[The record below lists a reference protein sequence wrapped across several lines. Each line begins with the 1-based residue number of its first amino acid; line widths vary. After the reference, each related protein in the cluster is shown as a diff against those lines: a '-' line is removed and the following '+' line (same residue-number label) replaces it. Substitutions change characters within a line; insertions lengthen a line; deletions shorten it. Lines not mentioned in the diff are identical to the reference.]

1 MNYDTNPKDG
11 FHNFQKDVIEQSY
24 STPVLVDFWA
34 EWCAPCRIL
43 GPVLEKLAEKYKD
56 QWKLVK
62 LNTDK
67 FPEIANEYGIRGI
80 PNVKV
85 FHKGKVINEFT
96 GALPEH
102 MIEDWL
108 KKSIPSKF
116 SDMIEKA
123 KKLLADGKIE
133 DAKVILEQ
141 VHNGDINNGE
151 VKILLAKILV
161 YENPKEALRLV
172 ESAQLSNHTVEL
184 AEAIT
189 TMGQLFEKLNNTDE
203 LPDNSVKSLY
213 IEAIKDF
220 QDKKFESALA
230 KFIEI
235 IRENKSY
242 DDEGARKACIAI
254 FKYLGEEHET
264 TLKYR
269 RDFSRALYI

>member
-1 MNYDTNPKDG
+1 MKYDTN
-11 FHNFQKDVIEQSY
+11 NFQKDVIEQSY
-24 STPVLVDFWA
+24 NIPVLVDFWA

-56 QWKLVK
+56 QWRLVK
-62 LNTDK
+62 LNTDLY
-67 FPEIANEYGIRGI
+67 PDIASEYGIRGI
-80 PNVKV
+80 PNVKL
-85 FHKGKVINEFT
+85 FHKGEVINEFT

-102 MIEDWL
+102 MIEEWL
-108 KKSIPSKF
+108 RKSIPSKF
-116 SDMIEKA
+116 ADMIEKA
-123 KKLLADGKIE
+123 KKLLNEGRTE
-133 DAKVILEQ
+133 DAKIILEQ

-161 YENPKEALRLV
+161 FENPKEALRLV
-172 ESAQLSNHTVEL
+172 ESAQLTNHTIEL

-189 TMGQLFEKLNNTDE
+189 TMNNLFDKLNNPEE
-203 LPDNSVKSLY
+203 LPENNVKEIYLN
-213 IEAIKDF
+213 AIKDM
-220 QDKKFESALA
+220 KEKNFENALE

-254 FKYLGEEHET
+254 FKYLGEEHHT

-269 RDFSRALYI
+269 REFGRALYV

>member
-1 MNYDTNPKDG
+1 MKYDTN
-11 FHNFQKDVIEQSY
+11 NFQKDVIEQSFI
-24 STPVLVDFWA
+24 TPVLVDFWA

-43 GPVLEKLAEKYKD
+43 GPVLERLAEKYKD

-62 LNTDK
+62 LNTDLY
-67 FPEIANEYGIRGI
+67 PDIATEYGIRGI
-80 PNVKV
+80 PNVKL

-108 KKSIPSKF
+108 RKSIPSKF

-123 KKLLADGKIE
+123 KKLLAEGKVE

-184 AEAIT
+184 AEAIA
-189 TMGQLFEKLNNTDE
+189 TMSQLFEKLENQNE
-203 LPDNSVKSLY
+203 LPEASIKDLY
-213 IEAIKDF
+213 VGAIKDLK
-220 QDKKFESALA
+220 DKNFESALE
-230 KFIEI
+230 KFIEV

-269 RDFSRALYI
+269 REFGRALYV

>member
-1 MNYDTNPKDG
+1 MNYDTN
-11 FHNFQKDVIEQSY
+11 NFQKDVIEQSF
-24 STPVLVDFWA
+24 TIPVLVDFWA

-43 GPVLEKLAEKYKD
+43 GPVLEKLAEKYED
-56 QWKLVK
+56 QWILVK

-80 PNVKV
+80 PNVKL

-108 KKSIPSKF
+108 QKSIPSKF

-123 KKLLADGKIE
+123 KMLLAEGKVE
-133 DAKVILEQ
+133 DAKIILEQ

-161 YENPKEALRLV
+161 YENPKESLRLV

-189 TMGQLFEKLNNTDE
+189 TMSKLFEKLENKDE
-203 LPDNSVKSLY
+203 LEDNPVKAFY
-213 IEAIKDF
+213 IEAIKDLR
-220 QDKKFESALA
+220 DKKFESALE
-230 KFIEI
+230 KFIEL
-235 IRENKSY
+235 IRENKAY
-242 DDEGARKACIAI
+242 DDEGARRACIAI
-254 FKYLGEEHET
+254 FKYLGEEHEV
-264 TLKYR
+264 TLKHR
-269 RDFSRALYI
+269 RDFGRALYV

>member
-1 MNYDTNPKDG
+1 MNYDTN
-11 FHNFQKDVIEQSY
+11 NFQKDVIEQSFIM
-24 STPVLVDFWA
+24 PVLVDFWA

-43 GPVLEKLAEKYKD
+43 GPVLERLAEKYKD

-62 LNTDK
+62 LNTDLY
-67 FPEIANEYGIRGI
+67 PDIASEYGIRGI
-80 PNVKV
+80 PNVKL

-108 KKSIPSKF
+108 RKSIPSKY
-116 SDMIEKA
+116 SEMIEKA
-123 KKLLADGKIE
+123 KKLLAEGKVE
-133 DAKVILEQ
+133 DAKVILENI
-141 VHNGDINNGE
+141 HNGDINNGE

-161 YENPKEALRLV
+161 FENPKEALRLV

-189 TMGQLFEKLNNTDE
+189 TMIQLFDKLNNPDE
-203 LPDNSVKSLY
+203 LPADEVKEKYLS
-213 IEAIKDF
+213 AIKDIKEKRF
-220 QDKKFESALA
+220 ATALE
-230 KFIEI
+230 KFIDV
-235 IRENKSY
+235 IRENKAY

-264 TLKYR
+264 TLQYR
-269 RDFSRALYI
+269 REFGRALYV

>member
-1 MNYDTNPKDG
+1 MNYDTN
-11 FHNFQKDVIEQSY
+11 NFQKDVIEQSY
-24 STPVLVDFWA
+24 TIPVLVDFWA

-43 GPVLEKLAEKYKD
+43 GPVLERLAEKYKD

-62 LNTDK
+62 LNTDV
-67 FPEIANEYGIRGI
+67 FPDIANEFGIRGI
-80 PNVKV
+80 PNVKL

-108 KKSIPSKF
+108 RKSIPSKF
-116 SDMIEKA
+116 SEMIDKA
-123 KKLLADGKIE
+123 KKLLAEGKVE
-133 DAKVILEQ
+133 DAKIILEQ

-184 AEAIT
+184 AEAIS
-189 TMGQLFEKLNNTDE
+189 TMGQLFEKLQNTNE
-203 LPDNSVKSLY
+203 LEDNPVKALY
-213 IEAIKDF
+213 IDAIKDMKE
-220 QDKKFESALA
+220 KKFESALE
-230 KFIEI
+230 KFIEV
-235 IRENKSY
+235 IRDNKAY

-264 TLKYR
+264 TLNYR
-269 RDFSRALYI
+269 RDFSRALYV

>member
-1 MNYDTNPKDG
+1 MKYDTN
-11 FHNFQKDVIEQSY
+11 NFQKDVIEQSY
-24 STPVLVDFWA
+24 SIPVLVDFWA

-43 GPVLEKLAEKYKD
+43 GPVLERLAEKYKD
-56 QWKLVK
+56 QWRLVK

-80 PNVKV
+80 PNVKL

-108 KKSIPSKF
+108 RKSIPSKF
-116 SDMIEKA
+116 SEMIEKA
-123 KKLLADGKIE
+123 KKLLAERKVE

-151 VKILLAKILV
+151 VKILLAKLLV

-189 TMGQLFEKLNNTDE
+189 TMSQLFETLNNQSQ
-203 LPDNSVKSLY
+203 LPEDPVKQIY
-213 IEAIKDF
+213 IDAIKDLKE
-220 QDKKFESALA
+220 KKYEPALE
-230 KFIEI
+230 KFIEV
-235 IRENKSY
+235 IRENKAY
-242 DDEGARKACIAI
+242 DEEGARKACIAI

-269 RDFSRALYI
+269 RDFSRALYV

>member
-1 MNYDTNPKDG
+1 
-11 FHNFQKDVIEQSY
+11 
-24 STPVLVDFWA
+24 
-34 EWCAPCRIL
+34 
-43 GPVLEKLAEKYKD
+43 
-56 QWKLVK
+56 
-62 LNTDK
+62 
-67 FPEIANEYGIRGI
+67 
-80 PNVKV
+80 
-85 FHKGKVINEFT
+85 
-96 GALPEH
+96 

-108 KKSIPSKF
+108 RKSLPGKF

-141 VHNGDINNGE
+141 LYNGDINNGE

-172 ESAQLSNHTVEL
+172 ESAQLSNQTVEL

-203 LPDNSVKSLY
+203 LPENSVKSLY
-213 IEAIKDF
+213 LEAIKDL
-220 QDKKFESALA
+220 QEKKFENALE
-230 KFIEI
+230 KFIEV
-235 IRENKSY
+235 IRENKAY

-269 RDFSRALYI
+269 RDFSRALYV